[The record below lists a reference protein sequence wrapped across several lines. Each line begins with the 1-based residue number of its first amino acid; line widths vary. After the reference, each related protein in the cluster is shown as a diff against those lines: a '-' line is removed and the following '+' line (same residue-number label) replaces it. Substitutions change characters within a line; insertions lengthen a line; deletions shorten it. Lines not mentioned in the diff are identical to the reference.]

1 MQAIFNGYEVE
12 KVVGVVPKNIE
23 YFDDEISNYP
33 QDKSSIKL
41 KEIMGYDQHRI
52 APTDISMSDLQYLE
66 LSTY

>member
-33 QDKSSIKL
+33 QDKKSSIKL
-41 KEIMGYDQHRI
+41 KEIMG
-52 APTDISMSDLQYLE
+52 
-66 LSTY
+66 